1 MARMRKY
8 GESKTTRIMMA
19 TVPHVTSGL
28 GLRKFQA
35 DGFLLT
41 RVYNL
46 FGKWPG
52 QFGDRSPMSP
62 SSVNDVI
69 VNPTTVFD
77 VILHFD
83 TLFQVLCVFTIVLH
97 WEGKL

>member
-1 MARMRKY
+1 MEDGETARMRKY

-41 RVYNL
+41 RVYIRPL
-46 FGKWPG
+46 E
-52 QFGDRSPMSP
+52 DEP
-62 SSVNDVI
+62 SGSKHAEDI
-69 VNPTTVFD
+69 VN
-77 VILHFD
+77 
-83 TLFQVLCVFTIVLH
+83 
-97 WEGKL
+97 